1 MRATVVSR
9 VLLLNIS
16 LRKDAARKEVKVD
29 LFFFNKCKPT
39 SLFPQRPALFFFL
52 FFLFFCCCIFWHITA
67 LDFKLKNIKKNK
79 QKKIAKQT
87 TITTKEKKTS
97 CQSFNHRVFFRM
109 FLCLLQNLYAPDPD
123 PELEVVHYER
133 TKEQD
138 DELGILDMKTEGYEQ
153 DS

>member
-1 MRATVVSR
+1 LKT
-9 VLLLNIS
+9 
-16 LRKDAARKEVKVD
+16 KKKQ
-29 LFFFNKCKPT
+29 NKTK
-39 SLFPQRPALFFFL
+39 
-52 FFLFFCCCIFWHITA
+52 
-67 LDFKLKNIKKNK
+67 
-79 QKKIAKQT
+79 KQT
-87 TITTKEKKTS
+87 KENRKRNNNNKRKKTS
-97 CQSFNHRVFFRM
+97 CQSFTHRVFFRM